1 MAELG
6 ELAAVLAAAGNNTS
20 QAKAMQSMFNSQ
32 PNSMETG
39 LALEA
44 TRNPIAALYYQA
56 ARNER
61 MQGSAVSPQQLEAM
75 QAAQQ
80 RDYELERLKATAGP
94 LATVA
99 GHSQAAIPGVLNT
112 LGAPLNEEL
121 FALEQMLNAQ
131 STQASTANDLGST
144 VQSASAG
151 GGDFNDILSQ
161 LGFDTLN
168 RTTPTSVQSA
178 AAGRTEP
185 TYKGPKLTYDAYDN
199 GVNVR
204 LSDVPAGSGMT
215 PDQARQQMGL
225 GGTPTIGDGTTG
237 EANEAPPPEV
247 IARHNRSTASWGFT
261 PQGDVQ
267 FNGYDGRGEPVFIQR
282 VVRGGQS
289 DVLVSTRNNSGEWV
303 TTIQSRLGGGQ
314 Q

>member
-61 MQGSAVSPQQLEAM
+61 MQGSAVSPQQLEAIK
-75 QAAQQ
+75 AAQQ

-121 FALEQMLNAQ
+121 FALEQILNAQ

-178 AAGRTEP
+178 AAGRSEP
-185 TYKGPKLTYDAYDN
+185 KPTGPEI
-199 GVNVR
+199 
-204 LSDVPAGSGMT
+204 SDVGYFDAKTRTVKYPPGYIPSQEEADTNIGRPSIN
-215 PDQARQQMGL
+215 
-225 GGTPTIGDGTTG
+225 IGDGTDDQ
-237 EANEAPPPEV
+237 APMAPPPEV

-261 PQGDVQ
+261 PQGDIQ
-267 FNGYDGRGEPVFIQR
+267 FNGYDDRDEPVFIQR

-303 TTIQSRLGGGQ
+303 TTMQSRLGGGQ